1 MKELSLC
8 RASSSHRPSA
18 QVRGRRR
25 RGVALLMALFA
36 LGVAATAG
44 TSFVKSR
51 DRSVMVGRSMSEA
64 AHARLAAAE
73 GLAIS
78 REVLAGIFQQ
88 PDAILATQW
97 RAQLADGT
105 LLTNYQI
112 NGATLN
118 VTVADLVTG
127 AAPTISTTEFQANIT
142 VTVGETSYS
151 MSAQMSLQSLIK
163 GQYAIFANKLFR
175 MEDNNFVGRWEKA
188 PKSALDYPVS
198 LGTQAMQTWFSNE
211 GAYFAEDA
219 YFEDQ
224 AVGISGA
231 YATLSA
237 ALAANPT
244 KFKRA
249 SRAGFARVEVAG
261 VDLIYRYL
269 GGQVSQ
275 ASSWVIDNDVFV
287 KKQAYLYYPS
297 NAESVTVTGGSA
309 DEVELVRLSAGE
321 SIRMPQPPN
330 EPSFIGGSAATCTGN
345 RTYSGQTLTLNPFRV
360 KCNEFFGIPFAG
372 GDLNITNG
380 SVITFKSGVYRI
392 DDKLK
397 LSNSRLIIDGNV
409 KIVMKAR
416 QWFDL
421 DAKSLDLSNSAI
433 ELKGNSQLLLFVAYD
448 LVSNGSWIGSEY
460 TCSNEANPALA
471 AGDPHRK
478 KWLNTW
484 AATACDSFAPE
495 EPKYIEPW
503 RIRIF
508 PDPAFLSSIFI
519 WDFNNS
525 SIVGSIYM
533 PTNPVILRGNTEIY
547 GRIAANHVILRD
559 EASFFYDHA
568 LDDLTGLTEGAPP
581 PRGGTQQ
588 IPTRIQINF

>member
-1 MKELSLC
+1 MTAARN
-8 RASSSHRPSA
+8 RA
-18 QVRGRRR
+18 RRTAGWTPTRTR

-36 LGVAATAG
+36 LSVATTTGTA
-44 TSFVKSR
+44 FIKSR
-51 DRSVMVGRSMSEA
+51 DRSVMVGRSMSDA
-64 AHARLAAAE
+64 ASARLAASE

-78 REVLAGIFQQ
+78 REVLAGIFRE
-88 PDAILATQW
+88 PDAIKAAAW
-97 RAQLADGT
+97 RAQLSDGV

-118 VTVADLVTG
+118 VTVADLTTG
-127 AAPTISTTEFQANIT
+127 VAPTITTTEFAAHIT
-142 VTVGETSYS
+142 VTVGETSYQ

-175 MEDNNFVGRWEKA
+175 MEGHNFVGRWERA
-188 PKSALDYPVS
+188 PTSIQKHPIN
-198 LGTQAMQTWFSNE
+198 LGTQALRSWFSEE
-211 GAYFAEDA
+211 GAYFGDNA

-224 AVGISGA
+224 AVSITGS
-231 YATLSA
+231 YASIAA
-237 ALAANPT
+237 ALAAQPT
-244 KFKRA
+244 EFVRA
-249 SRAGFARVEVAG
+249 AKAGYAG
-261 VDLIYRYL
+261 VRINALDKVYKYL
-269 GGQVSQ
+269 GGLTTAA
-275 ASSWVIDNDVFV
+275 ASWESADDEFTI
-287 KKQAYLYYPS
+287 KQAYLYYPHG
-297 NAESVTVTGGSA
+297 AESVTVTGGSA
-309 DEVELVRLSAGE
+309 EEVELVRLSEGE
-321 SIRMPQPPN
+321 SIRMPTPPN
-330 EPSFIGGSAATCTGN
+330 EPAFIPGTTYTGN
-345 RTYSGQTLTLNPFRV
+345 KTYSAQTLTLNPIRV
-360 KCNEFFGIPFAG
+360 KCYEFFGIPIGG
-372 GDLNITNG
+372 GDLTISNN
-380 SVITFKSGVYRI
+380 SVVTLKSGVYRV
-392 DDKLK
+392 DDKFK

-421 DAKSLDLSNSAI
+421 DAKSFEMTNSAI

-448 LVSNGSWIGSEY
+448 LVTTGSWIGSEY
-460 TCSNEANPALA
+460 TCTSETNAANKQ
-471 AGDPHRK
+471 GDPHRK
-478 KWLNTW
+478 KWLNQFV
-484 AATACDSFAPE
+484 ATACDPVPPM
-495 EPKYIEPW
+495 EPRYVEPW

-508 PDPAFLSSIFI
+508 PDPSFLSFIFL

-568 LDDLTGLTEGAPP
+568 LDDITGLTEGAPP